1 MIFGVEGSNRA
12 TTTNEGEE
20 VLSRT
25 LQSAYYF
32 VDPCA
37 IHLNIRL
44 NEPTVCSLYI
54 RLSKKKPCIRNRQ
67 YALNLTLSTDN

>member
-54 RLSKKKPCIRNRQ
+54 RLSKKKTLYKEQTICIKLDIEYR
-67 YALNLTLSTDN
+67 

>member
-54 RLSKKKPCIRNRQ
+54 RLSKKTALYKEQTICIKLDIEYR
-67 YALNLTLSTDN
+67 